1 MILIFIFLAVLTI
14 GIIGVAGKK
23 YPCLGKLLIN
33 LCLLA
38 FFFFAALCGMIVLA
52 FTTPNAG
59 IYSIFLA
66 AAAVGLALLF
76 SCLLWGV
83 FRKKAVWI
91 PTICFLAL
99 VLVSSGGYRAYECYL
114 NSIPTVGEAEDLL
127 LLYAPYGQNSK
138 VVVLDEP
145 ATLRL
150 SEEIPRLDGATA
162 LFPVYS
168 AFARAV
174 YPEEALAD
182 YLRVEGNQ
190 YRMNENP
197 YLKCTKT
204 ANAYESIISGN
215 ADMIFVAAPSEE
227 QAQTARDNGVELTFT
242 PIGKEA
248 FVFFVNAKNPIENL
262 SLEEIRQIYS
272 GEIMTWSE
280 LGADH
285 LGEIRAFQRDEGSG
299 SQSALERLM
308 TGKNLIQPPT
318 ENRISGM
325 GGIIK
330 QTADYKNFKNAIG
343 FSFRFYST
351 EMVQNNQ
358 IKLLQIDNVF
368 PNTDNIENGSYPISS
383 DFYAVTRSDANAN
396 TLRLLEWILGSQGQE
411 IVAKTGYTP
420 LAASGISD

>member
-1 MILIFIFLAVLTI
+1 
-14 GIIGVAGKK
+14 
-23 YPCLGKLLIN
+23 
-33 LCLLA
+33 
-38 FFFFAALCGMIVLA
+38 
-52 FTTPNAG
+52 
-59 IYSIFLA
+59 
-66 AAAVGLALLF
+66 
-76 SCLLWGV
+76 
-83 FRKKAVWI
+83 
-91 PTICFLAL
+91 
-99 VLVSSGGYRAYECYL
+99 
-114 NSIPTVGEAEDLL
+114 
-127 LLYAPYGQNSK
+127 
-138 VVVLDEP
+138 
-145 ATLRL
+145 
-150 SEEIPRLDGATA
+150 
-162 LFPVYS
+162 
-168 AFARAV
+168 
-174 YPEEALAD
+174 
-182 YLRVEGNQ
+182 
-190 YRMNENP
+190 
-197 YLKCTKT
+197 
-204 ANAYESIISGN
+204 
-215 ADMIFVAAPSEE
+215 
-227 QAQTARDNGVELTFT
+227 
-242 PIGKEA
+242 
-248 FVFFVNAKNPIENL
+248 
-262 SLEEIRQIYS
+262 
-272 GEIMTWSE
+272 MTWSE

-330 QTADYKNFKNAIG
+330 QTADYKNFKNTIG